1 MNITA
6 HPVAPEEVM
15 AFLDGELSA
24 AEVQAVSAHI
34 EHCADCAK
42 LAEQFRSTSQSL
54 ARWNVEAIPVKL
66 EKFIADSTTKAGSR
80 LDLGKPNLFI
90 RSSFWSWKQWAVAGG
105 GAVATLL
112 FVIAISVPTLQRSPQ
127 ATMDDRA
134 AYDRAQQSTTDHL
147 GAGTIGKLEAP
158 RKLANSDGHSSRS
171 TGVQLRQGYSNGAV
185 PAASPSAIDSQSLT
199 DQLSN
204 NAPMIARTV
213 SLSIAVKDFAA
224 SRSLLDSVLAKRH
237 GYFAQLNI
245 NTPENAG
252 RSLQASL
259 RIPAPE
265 LPSALADLRNLGRVD
280 NESQSGEEVT
290 QQHTDLLAR
299 LKTSRETEQRLRA
312 ILQQRT
318 GKLSDV
324 LEVEEEIA
332 RVRGDIERMEG
343 EQKELE
349 HRVSFATV
357 ELQLTEEYRA
367 QLNPPAA
374 SVSTRIYNAFVK
386 GYHDASETVLGI
398 VLFFAENGPT
408 LLIWLA
414 IFALPTILVWRRY
427 RKALATL

>member
-105 GAVATLL
+105 GTVAAVLC
-112 FVIAISVPTLQRSPQ
+112 VIAISLSTLQHAPRG
-127 ATMDDRA
+127 TMDERV
-134 AYDRAQQSTTDHL
+134 AYDGAQQSTTDHL

-158 RKLANSDGHSSRS
+158 RELANSDGHSSRS
-171 TGVQLRQGYSNGAV
+171 TGVQLTQGYSNGAV

-237 GYFAQLNI
+237 GYFAQLDI

-299 LKTSRETEQRLRA
+299 LKTSRETEERFRA
-312 ILQQRT
+312 ILAQRT

-408 LLIWLA
+408 LLIWVA

>member
-1 MNITA
+1 MNIAA
-6 HPVAPEEVM
+6 HPVAPEEIMV
-15 AFLDGELSA
+15 FLDGELSA
-24 AEVQAVSAHI
+24 AEAQAVSAHI
-34 EHCADCAK
+34 EGCADCAK
-42 LAEQFRSTSQSL
+42 IVEQSRSTSQAL

-66 EKFIADSTTKAGSR
+66 EKSIADSMTKAGSR

-90 RSSFWSWKQWAVAGG
+90 RSSFWNWKQWAVAGG

-112 FVIAISVPTLQRSPQ
+112 CVIAISVSTLQRSPQ
-127 ATMDDRA
+127 ATMDERVAHDG
-134 AYDRAQQSTTDHL
+134 AQQSVRDNL
-147 GAGTIGKLEAP
+147 GAGTIGKLEVP
-158 RKLANSDGHSSRS
+158 RKLTNTDKHSIPSM
-171 TGVQLRQGYSNGAV
+171 GVQLTRGYSNA
-185 PAASPSAIDSQSLT
+185 PAPQASPSVINGQPTT

-213 SLSIAVKDFAA
+213 SLSIVVKDFTA
-224 SRSLLDSVLAKRH
+224 SRSLLDSVLARHH

-265 LPSALADLRNLGRVD
+265 LSSALADLRNLGRVD

-299 LKTSRETEQRLRA
+299 LKTSRETEERFRA
-312 ILQQRT
+312 ILAQRT
-318 GKLSDV
+318 GKLADV
-324 LEVEEEIA
+324 LQVEEEIA
-332 RVRGDIERMEG
+332 RVRGDIERMEA
-343 EQKELE
+343 EQKDLE
-349 HRVSFATV
+349 HRVNFATV

-408 LLIWLA
+408 LLTWVA
-414 IFALPTILVWRRY
+414 ILALPAILVWRRY

>member
-1 MNITA
+1 MNIAA
-6 HPVAPEEVM
+6 HPVAPEEIMV
-15 AFLDGELSA
+15 FLDGELSA
-24 AEVQAVSAHI
+24 AETQAVSAHI
-34 EHCADCAK
+34 EGCADCAK
-42 LAEQFRSTSQSL
+42 IVEQFRSTSQAL

-66 EKFIADSTTKAGSR
+66 EKSIADSMTKAGSR

-90 RSSFWSWKQWAVAGG
+90 RSSFWNWKQWAVAGG

-112 FVIAISVPTLQRSPQ
+112 CVIAISVSTLQRSPQ
-127 ATMDDRA
+127 ATMDDRVA
-134 AYDRAQQSTTDHL
+134 HDGAQQSARDNL
-147 GAGTIGKLEAP
+147 GTGTIGKLEVP
-158 RKLANSDGHSSRS
+158 RKLANSDGHSIPSIN
-171 TGVQLRQGYSNGAV
+171 VQLTRGYSNA
-185 PAASPSAIDSQSLT
+185 PAPQASPSVINGQPTT

-237 GYFAQLNI
+237 GYFAQLDI
-245 NTPENAG
+245 NTPAG

-408 LLIWLA
+408 LL
-414 IFALPTILVWRRY
+414 
-427 RKALATL
+427 

>member
-90 RSSFWSWKQWAVAGG
+90 RSSFWSWKQWALAGG

-112 FVIAISVPTLQRSPQ
+112 LVIAIFLPTLYRSQWAEMRAPAAGDQPAQ
-127 ATMDDRA
+127 AERDK
-134 AYDRAQQSTTDHL
+134 L
-147 GAGTIGKLEAP
+147 GVGAIRTLEVP
-158 RKLANSDGHSSRS
+158 RKLENKDGHSVPSM
-171 TGVQLRQGYSNGAV
+171 GVQLTQGYSNGAV

-237 GYFAQLNI
+237 GYFAQLDI
-245 NTPENAG
+245 NTPAG
-252 RSLQASL
+252 PSLQASL

-299 LKTSRETEQRLRA
+299 LKTSRETEERFRA
-312 ILQQRT
+312 ILAQRT
-318 GKLSDV
+318 GKLADV
-324 LEVEEEIA
+324 LQVEEEIA
-332 RVRGDIERMEG
+332 RVRGDIERMEA
-343 EQKELE
+343 EQKDLE
-349 HRVSFATV
+349 HRVNFATV
-357 ELQLTEEYRA
+357 ELQLAEEYRA

-408 LLIWLA
+408 LLTWVA
-414 IFALPTILVWRRY
+414 ILALPAILVWRRY

>member
-6 HPVAPEEVM
+6 HPMAPEEVM

-24 AEVQAVSAHI
+24 AEGQAVSAHI
-34 EHCADCAK
+34 ERCADCAK

-66 EKFIADSTTKAGSR
+66 EKSIADSTTKAGSR
-80 LDLGKPNLFI
+80 LDLGKPNVFI
-90 RSSFWSWKQWAVAGG
+90 RSSFWSWKQWALAGG

-112 FVIAISVPTLQRSPQ
+112 FVIGVSLPSRSPRAMKETVTLVAPAQ
-127 ATMDDRA
+127 EDR
-134 AYDRAQQSTTDHL
+134 DKL
-147 GAGTIGKLEAP
+147 GTGTIGKLEVP
-158 RKLANSDGHSSRS
+158 RKLANSDGHSSPS
-171 TGVQLRQGYSNGAV
+171 MGVQLTQGYSNGAA
-185 PAASPSAIDSQSLT
+185 PMASPSIIDAQPMA

-213 SLSIAVKDFAA
+213 SLSIVVKDFTT

-245 NTPENAG
+245 NTPENSG
-252 RSLQASL
+252 RTLQASL
-259 RIPAPE
+259 RIPAPA
-265 LPSALADLRNLGRVD
+265 LASALADLRALGRVD
-280 NESQSGEEVT
+280 NESQSGEEVS

-299 LKTSRETEQRLRA
+299 LKTSRETEERFRA
-312 ILQQRT
+312 ILAQRT
-318 GKLSDV
+318 GKLADV
-324 LEVEEEIA
+324 LQVEEEIA
-332 RVRGDIERMEG
+332 RVRGDIERMEA
-343 EQKELE
+343 EQKDLE
-349 HRVSFATV
+349 RRVSFATV

-386 GYHDASETVLGI
+386 GYHDASETILGI
-398 VLFFAENGPT
+398 VFFFAENGPT

-414 IFALPTILVWRRY
+414 ILALPAILVWRRY